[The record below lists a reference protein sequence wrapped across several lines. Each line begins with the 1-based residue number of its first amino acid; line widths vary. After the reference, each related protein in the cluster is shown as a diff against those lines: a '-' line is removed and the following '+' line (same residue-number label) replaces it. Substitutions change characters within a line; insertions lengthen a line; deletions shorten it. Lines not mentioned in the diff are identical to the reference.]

1 MYELCCLDGVCALT
15 LTVGV
20 AIVFLFMYGCMEK
33 NGYRGD
39 MQGKRGM
46 FNSVSPNVAPCD
58 ATLRYVWPCPQST
71 ST

>member
-1 MYELCCLDGVCALT
+1 MCTHVDGRGGHC
-15 LTVGV
+15 
-20 AIVFLFMYGCMEK
+20 FLFMYGCMEK
-33 NGYRGD
+33 NEYRGD

-58 ATLRYVWPCPQST
+58 ATLRYVWPCPLST